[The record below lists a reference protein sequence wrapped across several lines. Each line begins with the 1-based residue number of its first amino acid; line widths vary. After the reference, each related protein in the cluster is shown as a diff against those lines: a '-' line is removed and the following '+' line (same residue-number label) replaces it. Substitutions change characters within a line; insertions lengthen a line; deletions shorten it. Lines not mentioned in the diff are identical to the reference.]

1 MLQEKGIKS
10 VFNIRLTN
18 EAGFVDFAAQLEPL
32 GIAYS
37 HSPIDYTEPNE
48 KDVDNL
54 LGKLDVCAKPCLIVC
69 QVGLRA
75 AAMGIAFKAARQRA
89 AMALNG
95 TLGSSARELITQED
109 EALLDGYCSGCA
121 EDSQLKTFVM
131 SYVASKMNNCMKRP
145 GTSKICDNVWL
156 AGQLS
161 EEELRELMT
170 RTGCKSVLNL
180 RQPEEAGQFGL
191 GMLAKEKEVVEALGL
206 KYVNVPVPREGNYD
220 MELCKAVSEALE
232 QLLATASPVIV
243 HCRTGVFTFC
253 FCARE
258 SLKPLFL
265 SVMKFCRS
273 CRCS

>member
-1 MLQEKGIKS
+1 MTAILLQEKGIQS

-32 GIAYS
+32 GIAYA
-37 HSPIDYTEPNE
+37 HSPIDYTSPNE
-48 KDVDNL
+48 KDVDHL
-54 LGKLDVCAKPCLIVC
+54 LGQLDVCPKPCLIFC

-75 AAMGIAFKAARQRA
+75 AAMGIAFKTARQRS

-95 TLGSSARELITQED
+95 TLGSSARELISQDD
-109 EALLDGYCSGCA
+109 EAILDDFCSGGA

-161 EEELRELMT
+161 EEELRELVTNM
-170 RTGCKSVLNL
+170 GCKSVLNL

-206 KYVNVPVPREGNYD
+206 KYVNVPVPREGNYEI
-220 MELCKAVSEALE
+220 ELCKEVSEAL
-232 QLLATASPVIV
+232 QHLLATASPVIV
-243 HCRTGVFTFC
+243 HCRTG
-253 FCARE
+253 
-258 SLKPLFL
+258 LFVRLHLLCQL
-265 SVMKFCRS
+265 SR
-273 CRCS
+273 RCS